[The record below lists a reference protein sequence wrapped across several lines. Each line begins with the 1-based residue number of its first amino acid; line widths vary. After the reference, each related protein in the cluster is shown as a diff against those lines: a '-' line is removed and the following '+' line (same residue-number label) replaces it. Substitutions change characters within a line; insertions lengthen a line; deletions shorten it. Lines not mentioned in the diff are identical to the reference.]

1 MACVEMAGLHLAGA
15 PLAARECPIC
25 GRGNCERVFF
35 SASLPINTTRVIR
48 TRAEALAEPRGDLDL
63 TLCPGC
69 GFLFNPAFD
78 AALVPFDTE
87 QEQNQGFSPT
97 FVRWQA
103 GLATDLAERHRL
115 AGKRIVEVGCGRG
128 EFLGLFC
135 ATADATGLGFD
146 PSYEPGRVEQ
156 GAERI
161 EVRPIP
167 FTEIEATRTRADL
180 IVCSMTLEHIDR
192 PVDFLGLLRHAAE
205 ASGNCPVLVM
215 VPNALHLLRHRH
227 FWDFYYEHCSN
238 FTPGTLARLFRLAG
252 FVVTRL
258 ERQYDDQYILIEAVP
273 GRMVQRPLEGEE
285 TPATVAGEVRAFAG
299 EVPERLAKLESRL
312 AGWKRAGRRVVM
324 WGSGSRAT
332 ALANLAGMGEEVA
345 GFVDINPHRQGAYV
359 AGTGH
364 AVLAP
369 AALVDLK
376 PDLVVVL
383 NPMYRAEVGQM
394 VARLGLAPSVET
406 L

>member
-1 MACVEMAGLHLAGA
+1 MARQQTVERPALA
-15 PLAARECPIC
+15 PECPLC
-25 GRGNCERVFF
+25 GTGSCERVFY
-35 SASLPINTTRVIR
+35 SALPINTTRVIR
-48 TRAEALAEPRGDLDL
+48 TRAEALGEPRGDLDL

-78 AALVPFDTE
+78 AALVPFDTA

-97 FVRWQA
+97 FVRWQTRLA
-103 GLATDLAERHRL
+103 GDLAARHRL
-115 AGKRIVEVGCGRG
+115 AGKRIVEIGCGRG

-135 ATADATGLGFD
+135 AIADATGLGFD
-146 PSYEPGRVEQ
+146 PSYEPGRVVQ
-156 GAERI
+156 GADRI
-161 EVRPIP
+161 EVRPIR
-167 FTEIEATRTRADL
+167 FNEIEAARTRADL

-192 PVDFLGLLRHAAE
+192 PLDFLGLLRHAAA

-215 VPNALHLLRHRH
+215 VPNALHLLQHRH

-238 FTPGTLARLFRLAG
+238 FTPGTLARLFRRAG
-252 FVVTRL
+252 FVVARL
-258 ERQYDDQYILIEAVP
+258 ERQYEDQYILIEAVP

-285 TPATVAGEVRAFAG
+285 TSAEVAAEVRAFAA
-299 EVPERLAKLESRL
+299 EVPERLAELESRL
-312 AGWKRAGRRVVM
+312 AGWRRAGRRVVM

-364 AVLAP
+364 EVLAP
-369 AALVDLK
+369 AALVTVK
-376 PDLVVVL
+376 PDVVVVL
-383 NPMYRAEVGQM
+383 NPMYRDEIGQM
-394 VARLGLAPSVET
+394 LAKLGLSPSIET

>member
-1 MACVEMAGLHLAGA
+1 MARHQTVEKPALA
-15 PLAARECPIC
+15 PECPLC
-25 GRGNCERVFF
+25 GTGDCERVFR

-48 TRAEALAEPRGDLDL
+48 TRAEALAEPRGDFDL

-103 GLATDLAERHRL
+103 GLAGELSERHRL
-115 AGKRIVEVGCGRG
+115 AGKRIVEVGSGRG

-135 ATADATGLGFD
+135 AIAEATGLGFD
-146 PSYEPGRVEQ
+146 PSYEPGRVVQ

-161 EVRPIP
+161 EVRPIL
-167 FTEIEATRTRADL
+167 FNDVEAARTRADL

-192 PVDFLGLLRHAAE
+192 PLDFLGLLRHAAQ

-238 FTPGTLARLFRLAG
+238 FTSGTLARLFRLAG

-258 ERQYDDQYILIEAVP
+258 ERQYEDQYILIEAVP
-273 GRMVQRPLEGEE
+273 GRMAQRLLAGEE
-285 TPATVAGEVRAFAG
+285 TPAEVAAEVRAFAA
-299 EVPERLAKLESRL
+299 EVPQRLAELEARL
-312 AGWKRAGRRVVM
+312 AGWKCAGRRVAM

-332 ALANLAGMGEEVA
+332 ALANLAGMGREVA
-345 GFVDINPHRQGAYV
+345 GFVDINPHRQGAFV

-364 AVLAP
+364 EVLSP
-369 AALVDLK
+369 EALIGLK
-376 PDLVVVL
+376 PDVVVVL
-383 NPMYRAEVGQM
+383 NPMYREEIGQM
-394 VARLGLAPSVET
+394 LAGLGLDPSVET